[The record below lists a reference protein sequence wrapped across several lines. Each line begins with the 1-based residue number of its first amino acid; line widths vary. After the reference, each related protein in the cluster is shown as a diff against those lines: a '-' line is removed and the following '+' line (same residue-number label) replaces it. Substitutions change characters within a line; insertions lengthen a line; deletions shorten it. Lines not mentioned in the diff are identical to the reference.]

1 VLELR
6 ALNRALLER
15 QMLLRR
21 RKLSAADSIEHL
33 VGMQAQEPPDPYFG
47 LWTRLDGFRPDE
59 LAQLISDRRA
69 VRVSLLR
76 STIHLVTAGDC
87 LALRP
92 VVQSVHERVLASGSP
107 FGRNLAGMDIEAL
120 LAAGR
125 ALLEEQPRTNAQL
138 RKLLSERWPDRDATS
153 LAMGVRYLLPVVQV
167 PPRGLWLASGQATW
181 TTVEAWLGRPLELD
195 SSPDRMVVRYLAAFG
210 PAMVSDVRAWSGLTG
225 LREVMERLRSRLRT
239 FRDEHGREL
248 FDVPDAPL
256 PDPDVPAPPRFLPG
270 YDNVLLAHADRSRI
284 VSDEHRARAGVIGGS
299 TLLVD
304 GFVRGMWKIER
315 GGDGATLMIESF
327 EPLSARDRAAVAE
340 EGARLLDFL
349 AADAQARDVRFA
361 PSE

>member
-1 VLELR
+1 
-6 ALNRALLER
+6 
-15 QMLLRR
+15 MLLRR
-21 RKLSAADSIEHL
+21 WDLPAARAIERL
-33 VGMQAQEPPDPYFG
+33 VGMQAQVPNDPYVG
-47 LWTRLDGFRPDE
+47 LWTRLAGFRPDE
-59 LAQLISDRRA
+59 LALLISNRRA

-76 STIHLVTAGDC
+76 STIHLVTARDC

-92 VVQSVHERVLASGSP
+92 VVQSVHERVLHSGSS

-125 ALLEEQPRTNAQL
+125 ALVEEQPRTNAHL
-138 RKLLSERWPDRDATS
+138 RELLSEKWPDVDATS
-153 LAMGVRYLLPVVQV
+153 LAMGVRYLLPLVQV
-167 PPRGLWLASGQATW
+167 PPRGLWKASGQATW
-181 TTVEAWLGRPLELD
+181 TTVDAWLGRSLE
-195 SSPDRMVVRYLAAFG
+195 PDTTPDQMVRRYLTAFG
-210 PAMVSDVRAWSGLTG
+210 PAMVSDVRTWSGLTG
-225 LREVMERLRSRLRT
+225 LREVMERLLPRLRS

-315 GGDGATLMIESF
+315 VGDGATLMIESF

-349 AADAQARDVRFA
+349 AAEAQAHDVRFA
-361 PSE
+361 STE